1 MSKKTKKTVTRV
13 KTTAHVIGA
22 WKGKTKSKKCHY
34 MAVNIRGHGIRRF
47 VGKDVPARAG
57 AVLQCTVTTRKMGE
71 LTVKDVSFVE

>member
-1 MSKKTKKTVTRV
+1 MSKKTKKTVTQV

-47 VGKDVPARAG
+47 VGKDVPAKAG
-57 AVLQCTVTTRKMGE
+57 VALPCTVTTREVFGII
-71 LTVKDVSFVE
+71 VKDVSFVE